1 MMVVKMI
8 DYLVVVMAD
17 YSLVDLMAVD
27 TSVVVFDTSV
37 DTSVDLMA
45 ERKAAN
51 SVAMMAA

>member
-1 MMVVKMI
+1 MVVKMI

>member
-17 YSLVDLMAVD
+17 YSLVDLMAVN
-27 TSVVVFDTSV
+27 TSIAS
-37 DTSVDLMA
+37 MA